1 MPMDAV
7 DAVDAVDAL
16 KRTGPGG
23 VRRRQTPILVEG
35 G

>member
-1 MPMDAV
+1 MPM
-7 DAVDAVDAL
+7 DAVDAL